1 MKNGGMKEMMP
12 HAKHT
17 FWPQWDENKPFALVL
32 LLLGAFVIVYFNA
45 RITQVQK
52 ETDQIG
58 EPIPYEHN
66 ITVEGE
72 GKVIG
77 TPDIAT
83 ITLGVESK
91 GDDVGAAQTS
101 NTVIA
106 NSLIEKVKAMGVVS
120 ADVQTSNYSVYPN
133 YQWVEE
139 SQTSEQQGWTV
150 SQTISVKVRDLTKVS
165 GLLSMAGSSG
175 ATSVS
180 GPEFTIDD
188 TSNLK
193 AEARSKAVTDAK
205 SKAEALAAELGV
217 KLEGITSY
225 SEYMNTPSP
234 YPYYDM
240 YAMGEGMKSAAPTIE
255 PGSSEVDLVVSV
267 TYKIAQ

>member
-1 MKNGGMKEMMP
+1 MKDNANSTSSST
-12 HAKHT
+12 HKHS

-32 LLLGAFVIVYFNA
+32 LLIGAFLVVYLNA
-45 RITQVQK
+45 RITQVQQ
-52 ETDQIG
+52 ETDQVG
-58 EPIPYEHN
+58 KPQPYEHS

-91 GDDVGAAQTS
+91 GDDVGMAQAS
-101 NTVIA
+101 NTTIA
-106 NSLIEKVKAMGVVS
+106 NSLIEKVKAMGVAS
-120 ADVQTSNYSVYPN
+120 ADIQTSNYSVYPN
-133 YQWVEE
+133 YEWNIVTLE
-139 SQTSEQQGWTV
+139 SEQKGWTV
-150 SQTISVKVRDLTKVS
+150 SQSITVKVRNLSNVS
-165 GLLSMAGSSG
+165 TLLALSGANG

-193 AEARSKAVTDAK
+193 DEARSKAVADAK
-205 SKAEALAAELGV
+205 SKAEALAVELGV
-217 KLEGITSY
+217 QLDGITGY
-225 SEYMNTPSP
+225 SEYVNTPSP

-240 YAMGEGMKSAAPTIE
+240 YAMSGGVKEATPTIE

-267 TYKIAQ
+267 TYKLAQ